1 MAPSPIPELENRLRR
16 AVVARR
22 YDDVRR
28 IALEFCSAART
39 AIGQLL
45 PGDPLRRETILH
57 VDRTLEW
64 SRVMMILARA
74 SLSSDLRRFTFLR
87 KYVLNFPA
95 NPSAPNTRLEA

>member
-1 MAPSPIPELENRLRR
+1 MLPNALAELENQLHS

-28 IALEFCSAART
+28 IAPQFCAVART

-45 PGDPLRRETILH
+45 PGDPLRRETILY

-64 SRVMMILARA
+64 ASVMMILARA
-74 SLSSDLRRFTFLR
+74 SLASELRRFTYLNQ
-87 KYVLNFPA
+87 YVSTVPPTA
-95 NPSAPNTRLEA
+95 KTGLEA